1 MNRSHIIRMNAG
13 CVYEDIDTTHVW
25 DDETK
30 AFGPYPTVDSSTL
43 EVARGAILG
52 PGHFWTRSGALGT
65 RKWCMVGKHLMQSAR
80 RYARYNWARKWVR

>member
-30 AFGPYPTVDSSTL
+30 AFLPIPAVHRSAQYLS
-43 EVARGAILG
+43 RGTILR
-52 PGHFWTRSGALGT
+52 PGLFWFRNDALCNRG
-65 RKWCMVGKHLMQSAR
+65 
-80 RYARYNWARKWVR
+80 